1 MSELGTIIRGKV
13 VSGRLAFEAMER
25 SRWIAAIANMAGDV
39 EIIIRKPVKDRSIDQ
54 NSYYWG
60 VVIKLTSEASGHAAN
75 EQHKEFKAKFLG
87 GRSTTKLTT
96 KEFEDYI
103 EQIRAWSSEQNII
116 IPDPERVDYE

>member
-39 EIIIRKPVKDRSIDQ
+39 EIIIRKPVKERSVNQ
-54 NSYYWG
+54 NAYYWA
-60 VVIKLTSEASGHAAN
+60 VVIKLLTESTGHSSA
-75 EQHKEFKAKFLG
+75 EQHKAMKNRFLG
-87 GRSTTKLTT
+87 GRSTSSITT

-103 EQIRAWSSEQNII
+103 EQIRAWAGEQNII
-116 IPDPERVDYE
+116 IPDPERVDY